1 MECPFIIHK
10 ISPISK
16 SVVGT
21 QFRYGRKKPHKREDA
36 KESEFLGIYYEKVIY
51 KTINDNGM
59 LLVCFYD

>member
-1 MECPFIIHK
+1 MKEGHSDWNVLFIIHK
-10 ISPISK
+10 I
-16 SVVGT
+16 
-21 QFRYGRKKPHKREDA
+21 QPHKREDA